1 MSNNKVKLTMFMELM
16 YFSGCDF
23 RLAIVE
29 AGWLQNFQMKSHN
42 GYTFFYFGEPLYRCP
57 NRGFY

>member
-29 AGWLQNFQMKSHN
+29 AGWLQNFKMKSHKAMQ
-42 GYTFFYFGEPLYRCP
+42 T
-57 NRGFY
+57 